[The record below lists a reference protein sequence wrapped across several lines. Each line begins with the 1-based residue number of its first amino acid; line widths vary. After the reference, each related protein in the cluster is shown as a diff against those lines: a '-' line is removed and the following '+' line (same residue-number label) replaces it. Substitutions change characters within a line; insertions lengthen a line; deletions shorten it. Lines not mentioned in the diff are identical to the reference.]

1 MISVFCNLKG
11 MLMAKFGSLLFL
23 LLLAACAAVPGSLP
37 ENVIFHEEF
46 VGGQMADWQLEGDA
60 QGQSSVVN
68 EQLLIDLK
76 ESNLMQFVALPSQ
89 TFQDFILEV
98 DARQVNGDLSN
109 SYGVLFR
116 MQDPTRFYRFEL
128 TGDGKYMFERR
139 NEDGSWTRFVQ
150 DWTESPAI
158 EQGFNANNRLRIEAI
173 GPMIAIFVNDTLLQ
187 QVTDDGY
194 GSGQI
199 ALDAGTFG
207 FPEMQ
212 AIFDNVVV
220 SQP

>member
-1 MISVFCNLKG
+1 
-11 MLMAKFGSLLFL
+11 MAKFPLLILFIT
-23 LLLAACAAVPGSLP
+23 LLAACGAADGPFA

-46 VGGQMADWQLEGDA
+46 VGGQMAEWQLEGDA

-76 ESNLMQFVALPSQ
+76 ASNLMQFVALPSQ
-89 TFQDFILEV
+89 TFQDFVLEV

-116 MQDPTRFYRFEL
+116 MQDPNRFYRFEL

-139 NEDGSWTRFVQ
+139 NGDGSWTRFVR

-158 EQGFNANNRLRIEAI
+158 EQGYNATNRIRIEAL
-173 GPMIAIFVNDTLLQ
+173 GPTMTIFVNDTLVQ

-194 GSGQI
+194 ASGQI

-212 AIFDNVVV
+212 ASFDNVVV
-220 SQP
+220 TQP